1 MWGRTCISLESE
13 TTDGS
18 RWESTR
24 NRWGN
29 TDQCSEQW
37 CWNITYPNIT
47 EVITEAV
54 AKDSLKEDDQGR
66 TEVHSNI
73 LSSTGKGGMLK
84 GILDKRICCKIW
96 CYHQRCCG
104 HVWRSPEMGAEGSES
119 RQTVFVWMG
128 KAAQSMFFSETALS
142 LFHSWFASP
151 SVWQKRQLPWDL
163 IGKLK
168 MSRSPPS
175 CSLQCKS
182 VPWRVIFLTVKVR
195 FERSV
200 AFCYEEFLGRDHQK
214 GLCILCNAAQCD

>member
-1 MWGRTCISLESE
+1 MFVVCIAIAVETFKLWIQDLVVPGAVGSWRGKKKVVWGRTCISLEPE

-119 RQTVFVWMG
+119 RQTVFV
-128 KAAQSMFFSETALS
+128 
-142 LFHSWFASP
+142 
-151 SVWQKRQLPWDL
+151 
-163 IGKLK
+163 
-168 MSRSPPS
+168 
-175 CSLQCKS
+175 
-182 VPWRVIFLTVKVR
+182 
-195 FERSV
+195 
-200 AFCYEEFLGRDHQK
+200 
-214 GLCILCNAAQCD
+214 